1 LDVHA
6 EVQSAKKKLVE
17 ELGLN
22 KEEDLFADIDK
33 ELKEVDL
40 SSIFILKLEIIDLN
54 DYEVELKKEQER
66 LTLEKEFKNSPTED
80 LFKSRL
86 FNTILKYSKD
96 IFEFNQPKISTEL
109 DIYDENLIKF
119 LECSVEESRTL
130 HKSSSTSIIME
141 YIKEE
146 LQKIN
151 DESLSPTNKLK
162 RRHLIKLAD
171 ILARTRVPDTLN
183 LKEVLDIFKHPMVKF
198 D

>member
-1 LDVHA
+1 MDVHA